1 MSKNDYVNLTEE
13 DNKPKDVYGVW
24 TSQKYLG
31 GCENLR
37 VSQGITISVKPTG
50 GNDYE
55 VNIVGVKSNIIAD
68 NIDEA
73 KNQAKIMLYDKLTNA
88 LEFAK

>member
-1 MSKNDYVNLTEE
+1 MSKNEYVNLTEE

-24 TSQKYLG
+24 VGQKYLG

-37 VSQGITISVKPTG
+37 VSSGITISVKPTG
-50 GNDYE
+50 GNSYE
-55 VNIVGVKSNIIAD
+55 VNIVGTKTQIIAD
-68 NIDEA
+68 SIDEA
-73 KNQAKIMLYDKLTNA
+73 KNQAKNMLRDKLAAA